1 LHGPGRNTLDRG
13 DSARG
18 TAGSRPPCSGARR
31 RGRRRTLPVGAAARP
46 PEHAL
51 ARIDLNDVTR
61 WITAAVLAHPDG
73 LAAHLA
79 TRLAISRRS
88 AATLIRRLEAAQW
101 IARDGT
107 SRHARWRPGL
117 LRQAV
122 HRYALADLDE
132 ALPWARDFAP
142 LFTLNPTVARNA
154 QHGFTELLN
163 NAIDHSGGTCVTV
176 SVRQTP
182 THLQLL
188 VSDDGCGL
196 FDRIGEAFHIADPAL
211 AMLALS
217 KGKLTSQPERH
228 TGRGLYFTARI
239 ADVLDLHANHH
250 AFQHRAWQRH
260 QWQRTRAMPH
270 PGTSVFVAIALDST
284 LGLDEVMRAH
294 SADGLGM
301 RFERTVVPLRLMTA
315 AQVGLESRAQAR
327 CVAERLGQFR
337 RAEID
342 FSGIATIGHAFADEL
357 FRVIP
362 RAHPA
367 LQLVPVHATAQV
379 TALIDSV
386 TPDA

>member
-1 LHGPGRNTLDRG
+1 M
-13 DSARG
+13 AR
-18 TAGSRPPCSGARR
+18 
-31 RGRRRTLPVGAAARP
+31 L
-46 PEHAL
+46 
-51 ARIDLNDVTR
+51 DLNEISR
-61 WITAAVLAHPDG
+61 WITAAVLAHPDD
-73 LAAHLA
+73 LASHLA
-79 TRLAISRRS
+79 LRLAITRRS
-88 AATLIRRLEAAQW
+88 ATTLMRRLETAQW
-101 IARDGT
+101 LAREGT
-107 SRHARWRPGL
+107 SRKPVWRPGL

-142 LFTLNPTVARNA
+142 LFTLSPTVARNA
-154 QHGFTELLN
+154 QHAFTELLN

-176 SVRQTP
+176 SIRQTP

-196 FDRIGEAFHIADPAL
+196 FDRIGKAFRIDDPAL
-211 AMLALS
+211 AMLELS
-217 KGKLTSQPERH
+217 KGKLTSQPDRH

-270 PGTSVFVAIALDST
+270 PGTAVFVAIALDST

-294 SADGLGM
+294 SADGAGM
-301 RFERTVVPLRLMTA
+301 RFERTVVPLKLMTA
-315 AQVGLESRAQAR
+315 ERVGLESRAQAR
-327 CVAERLGQFR
+327 RVAERLGGFR
-337 RAEID
+337 RAELD
-342 FSGIATIGHAFADEL
+342 FSGIDTIGHAFADEL

-367 LQLVPVHATAQV
+367 LELVPVHATAQV
-379 TALIDSV
+379 AALIDSV
-386 TPDA
+386 APGA